1 MAVSGEDGTDYSQ
14 FCRFASQL
22 TKIAVQIHAKLTVA
36 VTSQSVN
43 ADKLYPFLHR
53 LGSVAMLCVSVV
65 LHLSRPVEVGGDR
78 G

>member
-1 MAVSGEDGTDYSQ
+1 MILCCANPCKTDCGSDKSVSE
-14 FCRFASQL
+14 CE
-22 TKIAVQIHAKLTVA
+22 K
-36 VTSQSVN
+36 
-43 ADKLYPFLHR
+43 KLYPFLHR